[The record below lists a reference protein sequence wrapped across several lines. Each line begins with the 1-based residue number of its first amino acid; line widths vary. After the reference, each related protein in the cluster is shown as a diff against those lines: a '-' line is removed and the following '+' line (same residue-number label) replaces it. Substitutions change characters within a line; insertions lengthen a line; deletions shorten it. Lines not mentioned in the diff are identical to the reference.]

1 MLERSGIGISSGI
14 VMAKAYVFRH
24 SEIYISHEMAEDRDA
39 ALALFEAAYRKTHS
53 DIDAIEASGE
63 DEKALLAVYK
73 AMLEDPDYLLL
84 IRSNIKERGYNAAW
98 AVEAATDK
106 YVSLLE
112 RVNDDF
118 FKERIADL
126 RDISE
131 RLMISISSDSRSEV
145 SVPYPAV
152 LAADYLLPS
161 EIISMD
167 LSNVLGLCLD
177 KGGVTS
183 HAAILARSLGIPS
196 VFALGDLSS
205 HVTDGDVIAMDGKAG
220 TVSVNPDRRTRSL
233 YRKRMDNELRSEAEL
248 KADAGLPA
256 ITKDGFQV
264 SLMGNIEGMEGIEAA
279 IKAGADGIGLFRTEF
294 LMMQPEYADEE
305 KRNAIYRETV
315 ERMSPYGPVTF
326 RTYDIGGDKVPKEM
340 KIEEENPIL
349 GWRAVRLC
357 MEMKDLFRDQLVSIL
372 KASASCHGT
381 RLMFP
386 MVSGSEELRSV
397 IAFLDEVKDECRG
410 KGIAFDENIKI
421 GTMIEI
427 PSAAITS
434 DVIARYVDFM
444 SIGTNDLIQY
454 TIAVDRGNEK
464 ISYLYRPL
472 HPAVLRLLAHV
483 AESAHKNGIPVS
495 MCGEMAGYPDY
506 LPILIGLG
514 IDELSMAPSSIMEVR
529 RRIRTLSRSSCASF
543 ANHVLSLPDAQEI
556 ENALKEF
563 NSTYGKA

>member
-1 MLERSGIGISSGI
+1 MRLELLVGIYSKVGI
-14 VMAKAYVFRH
+14 
-24 SEIYISHEMAEDRDA
+24 AE
-39 ALALFEAAYRKTHS
+39 H
-53 DIDAIEASGE
+53 IDDGELIARAEYHHE
-63 DEKALLAVYK
+63 DEKQYGIQSMNLWGLQDHEITFIYSGGRLDLKTYESNMRRSVEEAGDSVR
-73 AMLEDPDYLLL
+73 PDRKL
-84 IRSNIKERGYNAAW
+84 RS
-98 AVEAATDK
+98 AT
-106 YVSLLE
+106 
-112 RVNDDF
+112 
-118 FKERIADL
+118 
-126 RDISE
+126 
-131 RLMISISSDSRSEV
+131 
-145 SVPYPAV
+145 
-152 LAADYLLPS
+152 
-161 EIISMD
+161 
-167 LSNVLGLCLD
+167 
-177 KGGVTS
+177 VTS
-183 HAAILARSLGIPS
+183 VMIYDSA
-196 VFALGDLSS
+196 D
-205 HVTDGDVIAMDGKAG
+205 DDVIAMDGKAG
-220 TVSVNPDRRTRSL
+220 TVSVNPDRRTRSS

-264 SLMGNIEGMEGIEAA
+264 SLMGNIEGMEGIAAA

-397 IAFLDEVKDECRG
+397 IAFLDEVKDECHG
-410 KGIAFDENIKI
+410 KGIAFDEDIKI